1 MGVKEKGGEKKK
13 RSIGITLIGGFL
25 IPVLMIVVL
34 GVVSYQT
41 ASKTMMRKYEESSLH
56 TISALS
62 LYGGTL
68 VEGIET
74 RAMEQIVN
82 SEMKNYY
89 ENYADNTDEKWIE
102 VYSKAKSTLSQI
114 KNNMISIDNIYT
126 IPESGSQIHSLE
138 RDLPDSIYQD
148 FKDSEIGVWFADHT
162 SKKNGWF
169 GRHLAIDAARE
180 SDGEDYAFTY
190 VQRFV
195 NMDTYVV
202 FDWAIKSAEEM
213 LYHINFGENSICALV
228 SDDGREVSRIFK
240 ESDDRKLIPEKVDSA
255 LFTEQGFYRM
265 AQEAGDCGSADVI
278 WNGSAYLFVFAP
290 LGNSPIMLCALI
302 PRANIIAEVANI
314 RNLTIVIVMIA
325 ICVALFVGTMI
336 AGGISRA
343 VGGINRTLGRVA
355 EGDMTQQFAVRRK
368 DEFGIL
374 GTALNNTISKIRL
387 LFTEMK
393 AFGGNVNRMA
403 EGTTEKTEAL
413 NGALRNILSGVEEV
427 ADSMHSQAVY
437 TDESNERMQVF
448 AKRLERIYS
457 ETSAMSGVI
466 SDASEAIQKGRVIV
480 HNLGRESET
489 TTDIARHLVE
499 NASGVQH
506 YSTEIEG
513 IIDTINGIAEQTN
526 LLSLNASI
534 EAARA
539 GEQGRGFSVV
549 ADEIRN
555 LADSSSKA
563 AGEVQHILGKMSV
576 MTAKT
581 MASAKETEDIVT
593 KQTVLLNETVT
604 IFGMIEQKVR
614 KLVSGLEL
622 VVGGMDE
629 IHSDKEE
636 IQSSVQKIC
645 VKAEQAAVAAQEMTA
660 SLNEQADVMEELAK
674 NMEYLR
680 EEILTL
686 EKSMDHFTI
695 E

>member
-1 MGVKEKGGEKKK
+1 MGVKRKSGGKIK

-68 VEGIET
+68 VAGIET

-102 VYSKAKSTLSQI
+102 VYSKAKSALSQM
-114 KNNMISIDNIYT
+114 KNNMDSIDNIYT

-138 RDLPDSIYQD
+138 RDLPDTVYQD
-148 FKDSEIGVWFADHT
+148 FKESEIGVWFADHT

-169 GRHLAIDAARE
+169 GRHSSIDAARE
-180 SDGEDYAFTY
+180 RNGEDYAFTY

-195 NMDTYVV
+195 NRDTYVV
-202 FDWAIKSAEEM
+202 FDWAMKSAEEM

-240 ESDDRKLIPEKVDSA
+240 ENEAQKLIPEKIESA
-255 LFTEQGFYRM
+255 LFTEQGFYRL
-265 AQEAGDCGSADVI
+265 AQEAGECGSADVT
-278 WNGSAYLFVFAP
+278 WNGSPYLFVFAP

-302 PRANIIAEVANI
+302 PRANIIAEMANI

-325 ICVALFVGTMI
+325 VIVALLVGTMI
-336 AGGISRA
+336 SGGISRA
-343 VGGINRTLGRVA
+343 VSGINRTLGKVA
-355 EGDMTQQFAVRRK
+355 EGDMTQQFAVRRR
-368 DEFGIL
+368 DEFGVL
-374 GTALNNTISKIRL
+374 GTALNNTICKIRL

-403 EGTTEKTEAL
+403 EGTTEKTEAI
-413 NGALRNILSGVEEV
+413 NSALRDILSGVEEV
-427 ADSMHSQAVY
+427 ADSMHTQAEY
-437 TDESNERMQVF
+437 TDESNERMQAF
-448 AKRLERIYS
+448 ARRLEHIYT
-457 ETSAMSGVI
+457 ETAAMSGAI

-480 HNLGRESET
+480 HNLGRESEA
-489 TTDIARHLVE
+489 TTDILRLLVE
-499 NASGVQH
+499 NANGVQH
-506 YSTEIEG
+506 NSAEIEG

-555 LADSSSKA
+555 LAESSSKA
-563 AGEVQHILGKMSV
+563 AGEVQQILAKMSV

-581 MASAKETEDIVT
+581 MSSAKETEEIVT
-593 KQTVLLNETVT
+593 KQTALLNETIA
-604 IFGMIEQKVR
+604 IFGLIEQKVR
-614 KLVSGLEL
+614 NLVSGLEL
-622 VVGGMDE
+622 VVGGMNEIHTDKDE
-629 IHSDKEE
+629 I
-636 IQSSVQKIC
+636 QNSVQKIC
-645 VKAEQAAVAAQEMTA
+645 EKAEQAAVSAQEMTA
-660 SLNEQADVMEELAK
+660 SLNKQADVMEELAK

-680 EEILTL
+680 EEIITL